1 MTNPFENNEASFLV
15 LTNDENQHSIWPDF
29 IEIPK
34 GWKSVHGPAN
44 KSDCLQFVEVNWVD
58 MRPRGLAQAMD
69 NQK

>member
-34 GWKSVHGPAN
+34 GWKSVHGPAK

-58 MRPRGLAQAMD
+58 MRPRSLAQAMD